1 MVDLGWRIDAGK
13 ILTRRELALVLDD
26 LAHKADRFANARLN
40 RVICRLACCCGLR
53 VSEISALQLGDVR
66 LESSRPHLRL
76 RVARP
81 RAARRDAC
89 RYGGTRGR
97 WPTSAPGRP
106 SVCSEV
112 RPTTVHSSSRHGR
125 AAADCR

>member
-1 MVDLGWRIDAGK
+1 MLVDLGWRIDAGK

-76 RVARP
+76 RVGTTKGGKARCVP
-81 RAARRDAC
+81 LWWDA
-89 RYGGTRGR
+89 GTLAESPESG
-97 WPTSAPGRP
+97 
-106 SVCSEV
+106 
-112 RPTTVHSSSRHGR
+112 
-125 AAADCR
+125 D

>member
-1 MVDLGWRIDAGK
+1 MLVDLGWRIDAGK

-26 LAHKADRFANARLN
+26 LARKADRFANARLN

-76 RVARP
+76 RVWARP

-89 RYGGTRGR
+89 WYGGTGGH
-97 WPTSAPGRP
+97 W
-106 SVCSEV
+106 
-112 RPTTVHSSSRHGR
+112 
-125 AAADCR
+125 